1 MASTSMAVQMAMPIT
16 SAGQKKVPT
25 TQTFFNPLPLKS
37 SKAVVALKSSS
48 VRVQASLKE
57 KAIAGLT
64 AATLT
69 ATMVIPEV
77 SEAAGSDLSPSL
89 QNFLYS
95 IIAGGTVL
103 TAILGAVIGVSNF
116 DPVKRA

>member
-16 SAGQKKVPT
+16 SASQKKIPST
-25 TQTFFNPLPLKS
+25 KTFFNPLPLKS
-37 SKAVVALKSSS
+37 SKSIVVAPKS

-77 SEAAGSDLSPSL
+77 AEAAGSDLSPSL

-95 IIAGGTVL
+95 IVAGGTVL